1 MIPPCRTMAK
11 NQNLI
16 DLDANAT
23 TAIDPRVLEAMRPHL
38 LAGGN
43 PESRHAVGRRAR
55 KAWDEAR
62 EQTATLLGA
71 FPDELTFTSGG
82 TEANNLALFGFL
94 NRLVGS
100 TKPCDSSRSPSVFQ
114 SSIEHPAVAEPLAWL
129 EKNAGVRREV
139 LPVSADGAADPET
152 WIKAISS
159 DDSPNLIALMLA
171 NNETGVIQPVAE
183 LAAEAADRG
192 IAFHTDAVQAV
203 GRIDVN
209 FHNLGVTTLAA
220 GSHKMHGPPGIGIL
234 LTRRGAKLQPI
245 LHGGGQQKGLRPGTP
260 PVGLAVGLAKA
271 LELWQAEKAERTT
284 RWNRLQDL
292 FLSELQSGLLK
303 CEIHA
308 RRNGPEDSSKRLP
321 QTLNL
326 WLDHLGIHGDLVLM
340 QLDMAGVAVSLGS
353 ACASGSTRPS
363 PVLLAMG
370 CDESRARSSIR
381 VSFSAFT
388 TEEEIVRA
396 AKILTDV
403 AIELAAGDEKIP
415 EPEIE
420 RKRRY

>member
-1 MIPPCRTMAK
+1 MAK

-23 TAIDPRVLEAMRPHL
+23 TAIDPRVLDAMRPHL

-43 PESRHAVGRRAR
+43 PESRHAVGRQAR

-82 TEANNLALFGFL
+82 TEANNLALLGFL
-94 NRLVGS
+94 NRLAGS
-100 TKPCDSSRSPSVFQ
+100 TKTGDSSHSPLVFQ

-129 EKNAGVRREV
+129 EKNAGVRRKI

-152 WIKAISS
+152 WKKAIRS

-209 FHNLGVTTLAA
+209 FHKLGVTTLAV
-220 GSHKMHGPPGIGIL
+220 GSHKMHGPPGIGVL
-234 LTRRGAKLQPI
+234 LTRRIAKLQPI
-245 LHGGGQQKGLRPGTP
+245 FHGGGQQKGLRPGTP

-271 LELWQAEKAERTT
+271 LELWQAERVERTT
-284 RWNRLQDL
+284 RWNQLQDL
-292 FLSELQSGLLK
+292 FLSELQSGFLK
-303 CEIHA
+303 SEIQTL
-308 RRNGPEDSSKRLP
+308 RNGPEDPSKRLP

-326 WLDHLGIHGDLVLM
+326 WLDHPGIHGDLVLM
-340 QLDMAGVAVSLGS
+340 RLDMAGVAVSLGS
-353 ACASGSTRPS
+353 ACASGSTQPS

-370 CDESRARSSIR
+370 CNESRARSSIR

-388 TEEEIVRA
+388 TEDQVAHA
-396 AKILTDV
+396 AKILADV
-403 AIELAAGDEKIP
+403 ATELAAGDETLP
-415 EPEIE
+415 APEIQK
-420 RKRRY
+420 KRRH